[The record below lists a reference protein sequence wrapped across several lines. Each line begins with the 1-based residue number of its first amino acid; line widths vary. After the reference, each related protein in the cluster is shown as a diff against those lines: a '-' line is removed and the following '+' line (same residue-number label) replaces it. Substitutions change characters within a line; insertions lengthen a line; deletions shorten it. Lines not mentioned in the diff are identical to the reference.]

1 MVEYDNKKIH
11 FSSANTEDFITHK
24 DPDRRDKYLT
34 IAKKISNRRSTY
46 SPLTIKLLVCQ
57 TFELKKIKFKERI
70 FSLYKRM
77 QLSSFENITED
88 NIVIHSAKKHKV
100 PNSKIKYQR
109 IKIERK
115 LPHGKFT
122 PLVVETPF
130 LYSFGISERKDQETN
145 KISGYSIPV
154 CLWKKDAEPNQ
165 KETNFLNII
174 NKVQELCHGHLSRE
188 YGENEAT
195 FLSDILYY
203 KQIEYTDGKGKTKK
217 KKYKSSAP
225 VLYVKLIYSSDTK
238 KFSTIFRV
246 KGNKEVKPLDY
257 KDKYFNTRMAI
268 IFDSIYLGKTSI
280 SIQVKAH
287 EVHILP

>member
-1 MVEYDNKKIH
+1 
-11 FSSANTEDFITHK
+11 
-24 DPDRRDKYLT
+24 
-34 IAKKISNRRSTY
+34 
-46 SPLTIKLLVCQ
+46 
-57 TFELKKIKFKERI
+57 
-70 FSLYKRM
+70 M

-88 NIVIHSAKKHKV
+88 NIVFQTAKKHKV

-115 LPHGKFT
+115 LPNGKLT

-130 LYSFGISERKDQETN
+130 LFSFGISERKDQETN

-154 CLWKKDAEPNQ
+154 SLWKKDAEPNQ
-165 KETNFLNII
+165 KETNFFNII
-174 NKVQELCHGHLSRE
+174 NKVQELCHDHLSTY
-188 YGENEAT
+188 YGENEASC
-195 FLSDILYY
+195 LSDVLYY
-203 KQIEYTDGKGKTKK
+203 KQIEYTDGKGKIKK
-217 KKYKSSAP
+217 KKDKSSAP
-225 VLYVKLIYSSDTK
+225 VLNVKLIYSSENK
-238 KFSTIFRV
+238 KFSTIFKV

-287 EVHILP
+287 EVHILPFEERKSILEYKENDDDNDEEEVLSEQEDEDEDNHYENEEELED

>member
-1 MVEYDNKKIH
+1 
-11 FSSANTEDFITHK
+11 
-24 DPDRRDKYLT
+24 
-34 IAKKISNRRSTY
+34 
-46 SPLTIKLLVCQ
+46 
-57 TFELKKIKFKERI
+57 
-70 FSLYKRM
+70 M

-88 NIVIHSAKKHKV
+88 NIVFQTAKKHKV

-115 LPHGKFT
+115 LPNGKTT

-130 LYSFGISERKDQETN
+130 LFSFGISERKDQETN
-145 KISGYSIPV
+145 KVSGYSIPV

-174 NKVQELCHGHLSRE
+174 NKVQYVCRDHLSSD
-188 YGENEAT
+188 YDAT
-195 FLSDILYY
+195 SLSDVLYY
-203 KQIEYTDGKGKTKK
+203 KQIEYVDKKGKTKK
-217 KKYKSSAP
+217 VKDKTSSP

-246 KGNKEVKPLDY
+246 KGKKEVKPLDY

-268 IFDSIYLGKTSI
+268 IFDSVYLGKTSI

-287 EVHILP
+287 EVHILPFEERKSILGYKENDDEENDGEVESEREEDDLYENDEVF

>member
-1 MVEYDNKKIH
+1 
-11 FSSANTEDFITHK
+11 
-24 DPDRRDKYLT
+24 
-34 IAKKISNRRSTY
+34 
-46 SPLTIKLLVCQ
+46 
-57 TFELKKIKFKERI
+57 
-70 FSLYKRM
+70 M

-88 NIVIHSAKKHKV
+88 DIVFHSAKKHKV

-115 LPHGKFT
+115 LPNGKLT
-122 PLVVETPF
+122 QLVVETPF
-130 LYSFGISERKDQETN
+130 LFSFGISERKDQETN

-174 NKVQELCHGHLSRE
+174 NKVQDLCRDHLSRE

-195 FLSDILYY
+195 CLSDILCY

-217 KKYKSSAP
+217 KKNKTSAP

-268 IFDSIYLGKTSI
+268 IFDSIYLGKTNI

-287 EVHILP
+287 EVHILPFEERKSILEYKENDEDENDENDDEDDEVESDQEDNNYENEEEIED

>member
-1 MVEYDNKKIH
+1 
-11 FSSANTEDFITHK
+11 
-24 DPDRRDKYLT
+24 
-34 IAKKISNRRSTY
+34 
-46 SPLTIKLLVCQ
+46 
-57 TFELKKIKFKERI
+57 
-70 FSLYKRM
+70 M

-88 NIVIHSAKKHKV
+88 NIVFHTAKKHKV

-115 LPHGKFT
+115 LPNGKFS

-130 LYSFGISERKDQETN
+130 LFSFGISERKDQETN

-165 KETNFLNII
+165 KEINLLNIV
-174 NKVQELCHGHLSRE
+174 NRVQELCHDHLSRE
-188 YGENEAT
+188 YGESEANC
-195 FLSDILYY
+195 LSDILYY
-203 KQIEYTDGKGKTKK
+203 KQIESTDGKGKTKK
-217 KKYKSSAP
+217 KKDKSSAP

-268 IFDSIYLGKTSI
+268 IFDSIYLGKTNI

-287 EVHILP
+287 EVHILPFEERKSILEYKENDEDDEDDEVESEQENEDNLYENEE